1 MKNQVLNVKRNL
13 RQQERTRASLNK
25 EGEDMTLINKLME
38 DMKTSM
44 KNKDTIR
51 KNTIT
56 MVRAAVKQIEVD
68 DRRILSDEEILE
80 IISKQLKE
88 KRLVIEEFKKG
99 SREDLVELTEA
110 EIDILLDYLPKQ
122 LSYEE
127 VKAIVIETIAEVN
140 ATSMK
145 DIGLIMKT
153 VMPKVKGRTDGNIVN
168 TAIKE
173 VLK

>member
-1 MKNQVLNVKRNL
+1 M
-13 RQQERTRASLNK
+13 S
-25 EGEDMTLINKLME
+25 LINKLME

-44 KNKDTIR
+44 RNKDTIR

-56 MVRAAVKQIEVD
+56 MVRAAVKQIEID
-68 DRRILSDEEILE
+68 DRRILSDEEIQD

-88 KRLVIEEFKKG
+88 KRIVIEEFKKG
-99 SREDLVELTEA
+99 SREDLVQLTLA

-122 LSYEE
+122 LSYDE

-145 DIGLIMKT
+145 DIGLIMKS
-153 VMPKVKGRTDGNIVN
+153 VMPKVKGKTDGNIVN
-168 TAIKE
+168 KAIKE
-173 VLK
+173 VLN

>member
-1 MKNQVLNVKRNL
+1 M
-13 RQQERTRASLNK
+13 S
-25 EGEDMTLINKLME
+25 LINKLME

-68 DRRILSDEEILE
+68 DRRILSDEEILD

-88 KRLVIEEFKKG
+88 KRIVIEEFKKG
-99 SREDLVELTEA
+99 SREDLVELTLA
-110 EIDILLDYLPKQ
+110 EIEILLDYLPKQ
-122 LSYEE
+122 LSYDE
-127 VKAIVIETIAEVN
+127 VKAIVVETIAEVN

-145 DIGLIMKT
+145 DIGLIMKS
-153 VMPKVKGRTDGNIVN
+153 VMPKVKGKTDGNIIN
-168 TAIKE
+168 KAIKE
-173 VLK
+173 VLN

>member
-1 MKNQVLNVKRNL
+1 M
-13 RQQERTRASLNK
+13 S
-25 EGEDMTLINKLME
+25 LINKLME

-44 KNKDTIR
+44 RNKDTIR

-68 DRRILSDEEILE
+68 ERRILSDEEILD

-88 KRLVIEEFKKG
+88 KRIVIEEFKKG
-99 SREDLVELTEA
+99 AREDLVQLTNA
-110 EIDILLDYLPKQ
+110 EIDILLEYLPKQ

-127 VKAIVIETIAEVN
+127 VKAIVVETISEVK

-168 TAIKE
+168 KAIKE